1 MPSRGLLVATIQS
14 RAARGRN
21 EAVDLAE
28 IQEVIDGL
36 VEQVALIACDG
47 TILAVNKHWARQV
60 ERQARHGLHISRDY
74 IGFLEGLAHT
84 GDHGASSILQAFKDI
99 AAGSRRSF
107 RCIYNGTG
115 AFAGYD
121 FKVAIA
127 TRTVHDTPHV
137 LVSVHDITE
146 LVKLKRQ
153 RRRLGGELLR
163 AQEDERRR
171 IARELHDSTSQ
182 LLVSLQ
188 LNLARLGHEN
198 TSPECAAILGE
209 CKETLREMHDEI
221 RAFSFLA
228 HPPSLSTYDLTTA
241 LEHLISGFAA
251 RSGLEI
257 GSDLDTGGEIP
268 ASVEAAIY
276 RVSQEALTNI
286 YRHSGAKRAF
296 IRLISREH
304 HLHLVI
310 RDEGTGF
317 QEGRDAS
324 KSTGVGVMGMR
335 ERVRELGGRL
345 SIRPVGGGTVLKV
358 TFPREK
364 RIVFAPLIGAR

>member
-1 MPSRGLLVATIQS
+1 VATS
-14 RAARGRN
+14 PSKTALDELDRN
-21 EAVDLAE
+21 HAVALGE

-47 TILAVNKHWARQV
+47 TIMAVNKHWARQV

-74 IGFLEGLAHT
+74 IRFLEGLSHT
-84 GDHGASSILQAFKDI
+84 GDHGGARILQAFKDI

-107 RCIYNGTG
+107 HCVYNGTG

-121 FKVAIA
+121 FNA
-127 TRTVHDTPHV
+127 TMATLTVHDTTYI

-153 RRRLGGELLR
+153 RRRSGGELLR

-171 IARELHDSTSQ
+171 MARELHDSTSQ
-182 LLVSLQ
+182 LVVSLQ
-188 LNLARLGHEN
+188 LNLARLGREN
-198 TSPECAAILGE
+198 ANPACAAILGE
-209 CKETLREMHDEI
+209 CKDTLKEMHREI
-221 RAFSFLA
+221 RAISFLA
-228 HPPSLSTYDLTTA
+228 HPPSLNTNELTTA
-241 LEHLISGFAA
+241 LERLISGFAA

-257 GSDLDTGGEIP
+257 RLDLASAGKVS

-296 IRLISREH
+296 VRLISRERY
-304 HLHLVI
+304 LHLMI
-310 RDEGTGF
+310 GDEGTGF
-317 QEGRDAS
+317 QEDRDGP
-324 KSTGVGVMGMR
+324 KSTGVGVMGMQ

-345 SIRPVGGGTVLKV
+345 SLRQAGGGAVLNV

-364 RIVFAPLIGAR
+364 RMVFTPAIGAR